1 MATLFK
7 VLFVA
12 SLWLW
17 QAVAEPA
24 STNFQDLVLVPRHVW
39 DESLTKRADDATD
52 IGLADHETFVW
63 ASGDKPGEKA
73 VVVSMVAYSK
83 QNEKILDMDKFSFA
97 LETASCNADEF
108 SLRFKHPLIY
118 QAAKLAWNWVNYN
131 ELRSFVIVPSWKG
144 CGDDRSH
151 DPWVVRK
158 VTFDDKSHKV
168 VLDATSST
176 WKKVMNTFVLDFG
189 EVVLGNNNNNHKRD
203 LIPDLDKKFTLDVS
217 SSFPEEIFS
226 WEIETGVLNAT
237 LQANCNDCGTEGALV
252 FAGHV
257 EASLGWTGIDI
268 DRFEISVKPQGVKA
282 HVGVSLEFQ
291 GEVDFREFIQPSEE
305 FTLLDIPI
313 SGWRIPKVFE
323 FGPHIE
329 INAGYV
335 IDYIGGS
342 AVFSTGI
349 TATIPDTAIAKLD
362 LKAEDSV
369 QVSGWTPEIETD
381 PLVLRAQI
389 DAQTRLYTEIALSVS
404 MTILEDNGFGVDL
417 SLKVP
422 QLTVTTSGGVDGSG
436 FCEPGGEVF
445 GVKIDS
451 TVGVNLALEG
461 WGEVDGDRVTLADV
475 TLVDAPDLFTF
486 PQVCV
491 AWGGLS
497 EGYCLAEEAEEEK
510 DDDEAESNST
520 TTTKKKRAA
529 PPTETTDS
537 DLTAT
542 RTRSE
547 IAHYLAPRQSASDR
561 DYTLSCDTAGDH
573 RFFALNYPGPRDVR
587 ENTKVPI
594 IKPLV
599 SCSDTAKDCVPD
611 TGIEVVTTNMTD
623 RAVVRRDN
631 GSRKEPRRWATEHIY
646 EANWIKEYLD
656 YVQKNWTG
664 SAEGTCDTR
673 LLQVFDPNKS
683 PDPAKV
689 PIPAKAQDPQTYQ
702 ESLMQN
708 LGTVYTVEE
717 RMVLLP
723 MKQNNLKFAMFAQ
736 NELIGYFEATES
748 KHQSKS
754 RGKYTIENN
763 HFRRTCDITRII
775 TTCRYYDNAEVQAR
789 LQKTIVPIEAVLKA
803 MDEDPQIEQPP
814 GFSFEQAHKDW
825 YKETYEG
832 GIEWTRGRL
841 QSYAKFMVANTTG
854 MAELPAKVQTQ
865 IRELT
870 DASNLKRYCPDTE
883 RKGW

>member
-1 MATLFK
+1 MLRTLF
-7 VLFVA
+7 LG

-17 QAVAEPA
+17 QAVAQPTSA
-24 STNFQDLVLVPRHVW
+24 SFEDLVLVPRSVW
-39 DESLTKRADDATD
+39 DTSLTKRADDATS
-52 IGLADHETFVW
+52 IGLGDHEQFIW
-63 ASGDKPGEKA
+63 ASGEKPGEKA

-83 QNEKILDMDKFSFA
+83 QDEKILDMDKFSFA
-97 LETASCNADEF
+97 LSTASCNANDF
-108 SLRFKHPLIY
+108 SLHFSHPLIY

-158 VTFDDKSHKV
+158 VTFDDKTRKV
-168 VLDATSST
+168 ILDATAST

-189 EVVLGNNNNNHKRD
+189 EVVLGNNNNHKRD

-257 EASLGWTGIDI
+257 EASLGWTGIDV
-268 DRFEISVKPQGVKA
+268 DKFELSVKPQGVKA
-282 HVGVSLEFQ
+282 HVGVSLEFD
-291 GEVDFREFIQPSEE
+291 GEVDFREFIQPSHE

-404 MTILEDNGFGVDL
+404 IEILEDNGFGVDL

-422 QLTVTTSGGVDGSG
+422 QLTVTTSGGVDGNG
-436 FCEPGGEVF
+436 FCEPGEGVF

-461 WGEVDGDRVTLADV
+461 WAEVDGDRVTLADV
-475 TLVDAPDLFTF
+475 TLLDAPDLFTF

-497 EGYCLAEEAEEEK
+497 EGYCLAEEAEDEK
-510 DDDEAESNST
+510 DEEDTETEASN
-520 TTTKKKRAA
+520 KKKRAAIAA
-529 PPTETTDS
+529 PPTETDTGNDS
-537 DLTAT
+537 DLSAT
-542 RTRSE
+542 ETSA
-547 IAHYLAPRQSASDR
+547 ISHFLAPRQSPSDR
-561 DYTLSCDTAGDH
+561 KYTLTCDTNTDH
-573 RFFALNYPGPRDVR
+573 RFAALNYPSPAQARK
-587 ENTKVPI
+587 NTDVPI

-599 SCSDTAKDCVPD
+599 SCSDTARDCVPD
-611 TGIEVVTTNMTD
+611 TGVEVITTDVTD

-631 GSRKEPRRWATEHIY
+631 ANSNEPRSWATEHIY

-656 YVQKNWTG
+656 YVQKQWTG
-664 SAEGTCDTR
+664 SVDSPCDAR
-673 LLQVFDPNKS
+673 LLQFFDEDKA
-683 PDPAKV
+683 PDPTKV
-689 PIPAKAQDPQTYQ
+689 PKPDKAQDPKTYQ
-702 ESLMQN
+702 ESLMEN
-708 LGTVYTVEE
+708 LGTVFTADT

-723 MKQNNLKFAMFAQ
+723 MKQNNLKFAMFAK
-736 NELIGYFEATES
+736 NELIGYFKDSES
-748 KHQSKS
+748 KHTSKS

-775 TTCRYYDNAEVQAR
+775 TTCRYYDNTEVQAR
-789 LQKTIVPIEAVLKA
+789 LQNTIVAIEGVLKV
-803 MDEDPQIEQPP
+803 MDDDTRIDKPD
-814 GFSFEQAHKDW
+814 GFSFVQAHKDW
-825 YKETYEG
+825 YDQTYHEG
-832 GIEWTRGRL
+832 IDWTRGKL
-841 QSYAKFMVANTTG
+841 KEYANFMVGDDTA
-854 MAELPAKVQTQ
+854 MKELPGNVQTQ
-865 IRELT
+865 IKELT
-870 DASNLKRYCPDTE
+870 VDSNLERYCPSTE
-883 RKGW
+883 RVGW

>member
-1 MATLFK
+1 MLQ
-7 VLFVA
+7 VLFLA

-17 QAVAEPA
+17 QAVAQPA
-24 STNFQDLVLVPRHVW
+24 SPSFEDLVLLPRHAW
-39 DESLTKRADDATD
+39 DHSLTKRGDDTAS
-52 IGLADHETFVW
+52 IGLADHEQFIW
-63 ASGDKPGEKA
+63 ASGETPGQKA

-97 LETASCNADEF
+97 LDTASCTAEDF
-108 SLRFKHPLIY
+108 SLRFQHPLIY

-131 ELRSFVIVPSWKG
+131 ELRSFVVVPSWKG
-144 CGDDRSH
+144 CGEARSH
-151 DPWVVRK
+151 DPWVVSK
-158 VTFDDKSHKV
+158 VTFDDKTRKV
-168 VLDATSST
+168 VLDATEST

-189 EVVLGNNNNNHKRD
+189 EVVLGNNNNNDNDKRD
-203 LIPDLDKKFTLDVS
+203 IIPDLDKKFTLDVS

-257 EASLGWTGIDI
+257 EASLGWTGVDI
-268 DRFEISVKPQGVKA
+268 DKFELSVKPQGVKA
-282 HVGVSLEFQ
+282 HVGVSLEFD

-305 FTLLDIPI
+305 FNLLDIPI

-404 MTILEDNGFGVDL
+404 INVLEDNGFGVDL

-422 QLTVTTSGGVDGSG
+422 QLTVTTSGGVDGNG
-436 FCEPGGEVF
+436 FCEPDGGVF

-451 TVGVNLALEG
+451 TIGVNLALEG

-475 TLVDAPDLFTF
+475 TLLDAPDLFTF

-491 AWGGLS
+491 AWADLS
-497 EGYCLAEEAEEEK
+497 EGYCLEEDAEDEK
-510 DDDEAESNST
+510 DQAETESNST
-520 TTTKKKRAA
+520 ANEKR
-529 PPTETTDS
+529 
-537 DLTAT
+537 DLAIT
-542 RTRSE
+542 RTTSTE
-547 IAHYLAPRQSASDR
+547 VSHYLETRQSVTR
-561 DYTLSCDTAGDH
+561 RNYTLACDADGDY
-573 RFFALNYPGPRDVR
+573 RFFVLRYPPPGQVR
-587 ENTKVPI
+587 ENPKVPI

-611 TGIEVVTTNMTD
+611 TGVEVITTDMTD
-623 RAVVRRDN
+623 RAVVRRENADSN
-631 GSRKEPRRWATEHIY
+631 EPRRWATEHIY

-664 SAEGTCDTR
+664 SAESPCDKK
-673 LLQVFDPNKS
+673 LLQFFDSDKA
-683 PDPAKV
+683 PDPTKV
-689 PIPAKAQDPQTYQ
+689 PKPDKANPPKTYQ

-708 LGTVYTVEE
+708 LGTTYTAEE

-736 NELIGYFEATES
+736 NELISYFRDSVSKHES
-748 KHQSKS
+748 KTK
-754 RGKYTIENN
+754 GKYEIENN

-775 TTCRYYDNAEVQAR
+775 TSCRYYDNGVVQQR
-789 LQKTIVPIEAVLKA
+789 LENTIVALEAVLKA
-803 MDEDPQIEQPP
+803 MDDDLQIDQPD
-814 GFSFEQAHKDW
+814 GFSFVQAHRDW
-825 YKETYEG
+825 YEETYKG
-832 GIEWTRGRL
+832 GIAWTRGKL
-841 QSYAKFMVANTTG
+841 KEYADFMVADETA
-854 MAELPAKVQTQ
+854 MATLPANVQTQ
-865 IRELT
+865 IRELKVEG
-870 DASNLKRYCPDTE
+870 NLKTYCPDTP
-883 RKGW
+883 RAGW